1 MPFDGLLEAA
11 RDGRPESQDRLF
23 RVVYDELRS
32 LARRQLER
40 APRAESLH
48 PTALVHEAYVR
59 LVGKGQLDW
68 RSRRHFFALV
78 ARAMRDIVVER
89 ARYYSAQKRGGGRRD
104 VTLDTHEIPV
114 CEESD
119 EIVMLN
125 DALSRL
131 YEWDRSTADVVAL
144 RYFAGL
150 SGDETADALGV
161 SPATID
167 RRWRFAKAWLRREL
181 RDE

>member
-1 MPFDGLLEAA
+1 MRSRRLKTGILTVPAFLVLARRSRIRAPMPFDGLLEAA

-89 ARYYSAQKRGGGRRD
+89 ARYYSAQKRGGGGA
-104 VTLDTHEIPV
+104 T
-114 CEESD
+114 S
-119 EIVMLN
+119 
-125 DALSRL
+125 
-131 YEWDRSTADVVAL
+131 RST
-144 RYFAGL
+144 R
-150 SGDETADALGV
+150 TR
-161 SPATID
+161 SPS
-167 RRWRFAKAWLRREL
+167 AKNRTKS
-181 RDE
+181 